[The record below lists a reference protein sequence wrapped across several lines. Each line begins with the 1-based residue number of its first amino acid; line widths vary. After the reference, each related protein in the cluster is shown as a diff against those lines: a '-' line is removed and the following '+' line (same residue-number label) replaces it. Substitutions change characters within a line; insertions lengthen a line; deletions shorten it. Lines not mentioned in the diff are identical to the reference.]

1 MASLLTNA
9 SAQTA
14 LRSLRDAQSSLQ
26 ETQDRISTGLKVRS
40 PAENPAFF
48 LVAQTIRGDVAV
60 LDGLKDNLTVG
71 ISASTTASSGLS
83 GITADINQVQS
94 ALTTAQT
101 GTALSEVQFAIDQVV
116 ESVEGRIDAS
126 SFNGINLLAGTDT
139 TTITTT
145 ITREAGSFDLSTFT
159 LQSQNLD
166 STEIA
171 GRVGATP
178 IFATDAEAQTAFDNL
193 YRAFNSG
200 LADRLDISGDG
211 TVDLSPTGVDDQLT
225 ADGITRPANPFG
237 GTPAEEYFT
246 FYGSDDDI
254 AFLNS
259 IGIGASNLG
268 NIGGDASQEVIA
280 INLDSAT
287 GGGATQTTGGT
298 LDATSAGTGGVA
310 INYTAAAAAA
320 SGGATDVFT
329 AGSGEAEFAD
339 VETYLQSVVFDDS
352 QLRAFADATGFR
364 SVARQI
370 EVEDSSTANVQA
382 GFVLADTLISRV
394 NVAATVVGVFESTLE
409 SRQTFLSDLTDS
421 LELGVAALTEADLN
435 EESSTLQA
443 LQVQEQLAVQALS
456 IANQR
461 PQTILSLFR

>member
-60 LDGLKDNLTVG
+60 LDGLRDNLTVG
-71 ISASTTASSGLS
+71 ISASTTASSGLN

-116 ESVEGRIDAS
+116 ESIEGRIDAS
-126 SFNGINLLAGTDT
+126 SFNGINLLSGTES

-145 ITREAGSFDLSTFT
+145 ITREAGSFELSTFT

-166 STEIA
+166 NIEIA

-178 IFATDAEAQTAFDNL
+178 IYATDANAETAFDNL

-200 LADRLDISGDG
+200 LADRLDISGNG
-211 TVDLSPTGVDDQLT
+211 AVDLTPTGTDDQLT
-225 ADGITRPANPFG
+225 ADGVARPADPFG
-237 GTPAEEYFT
+237 GGETFFT
-246 FYGSDDDI
+246 FYGSDDDV

-259 IGIGASNLG
+259 VGVGALNLG
-268 NIGGDASQEVIA
+268 NIGADSSQEVIA
-280 INLDSAT
+280 INLDSAA
-287 GGGATQTTGGT
+287 GGGATQTVGGVI
-298 LDATSAGTGGVA
+298 DATAAGTGGVA
-310 INYTAAAAAA
+310 INYIAAAAAA

-329 AGSGEAEFAD
+329 GGSAEAEFAD
-339 VETYLQSVVFDDS
+339 VGTYLQSVVFDDG

-370 EVEDSSTANVQA
+370 EVEDTSTANVQA

>member
-1 MASLLTNA
+1 
-9 SAQTA
+9 
-14 LRSLRDAQSSLQ
+14 
-26 ETQDRISTGLKVRS
+26 
-40 PAENPAFF
+40 
-48 LVAQTIRGDVAV
+48 
-60 LDGLKDNLTVG
+60 
-71 ISASTTASSGLS
+71 
-83 GITADINQVQS
+83 
-94 ALTTAQT
+94 
-101 GTALSEVQFAIDQVV
+101 
-116 ESVEGRIDAS
+116 
-126 SFNGINLLAGTDT
+126 
-139 TTITTT
+139 
-145 ITREAGSFDLSTFT
+145 FT

-166 STEIA
+166 NIEIA

-178 IFATDAEAQTAFDNL
+178 IYATDANAQTAFDNL

-200 LADRLDISGDG
+200 LADRLDISGNG
-211 TVDLSPTGVDDQLT
+211 AVDLTPTGTDDQLT
-225 ADGITRPANPFG
+225 ADGVARPADPFG
-237 GTPAEEYFT
+237 GGETFFT
-246 FYGSDDDI
+246 FYGSDDDV

-259 IGIGASNLG
+259 VGVGALNLG
-268 NIGGDASQEVIA
+268 NIGADSSQEVIA
-280 INLDSAT
+280 INLDSAA
-287 GGGATQTTGGT
+287 GGGATQTVGGVI
-298 LDATSAGTGGVA
+298 DATAAGTGGVA
-310 INYTAAAAAA
+310 INYIAAAAAA

-329 AGSGEAEFAD
+329 GGSAEAEFAD
-339 VETYLQSVVFDDS
+339 VGTYLQSVVFDDG

-370 EVEDSSTANVQA
+370 EVEDTSTANVQA

>member
-14 LRSLRDAQSSLQ
+14 LRSLRDAQNSRQ

-71 ISASTTASSGLS
+71 ISAATTASSGLN
-83 GITADINQVQS
+83 GITDDINQVQS

-116 ESVEGRIDAS
+116 ESIEGRIDAS
-126 SFNGINLLAGTDT
+126 SFNGINLLSGTES

-145 ITREAGSFDLSTFT
+145 ITREAGSFELSTFT

-178 IFATDAEAQTAFDNL
+178 IYATDAEAQVAFDNL

-211 TVDLSPTGVDDQLT
+211 DVDLNPTGTDDQLT
-225 ADGITRPANPFG
+225 ADGIARPADPFG
-237 GTPAEEYFT
+237 AGQTYFT

-259 IGIGASNLG
+259 VGVGAQNLG
-268 NIGGDASQEVIA
+268 NIGGDSSQEVIA
-280 INLDSAT
+280 INLTDIVGNGA
-287 GGGATQTTGGT
+287 GGAAGT
-298 LDATSAGTGGVA
+298 DLDATAAGTNGVA
-310 INYTAAAAAA
+310 INYTASAAGAAAA
-320 SGGATDVFT
+320 STTIFT
-329 AGSGEAEFAD
+329 AGTGEAQFAD
-339 VETYLQSVVFDDS
+339 IETYLQSVVFDDT
-352 QLRAFADATGFR
+352 QLREFADATGFR
-364 SVARQI
+364 AVARQI
-370 EVEDSSTANVQA
+370 EVEDTATSNVQA

-394 NVAATVVGVFESTLE
+394 NVAATVVGVFESTLD

>member
-14 LRSLRDAQSSLQ
+14 LRSLRDAQSNLQ
-26 ETQDRISTGLKVRS
+26 ETQDRISTGLRVRS

-60 LDGLKDNLTVG
+60 LDGLRDNLTVG
-71 ISASTTASSGLS
+71 ISAATTASSGLN
-83 GITADINQVQS
+83 GITDDINQVQS

-145 ITREAGSFDLSTFT
+145 ITREAGSFELSTFT

-171 GRVGATP
+171 GRVGTTP
-178 IFATDAEAQTAFDNL
+178 VFATDANAQTAFDNL

-200 LADRLDISGDG
+200 LADRLDIGGNG
-211 TVDLSPTGVDDQLT
+211 TVDLTPTGTDDQLT
-225 ADGITRPANPFG
+225 ADGITRPADPFG
-237 GTPAEEYFT
+237 AGETFFT
-246 FYGSDDDI
+246 FYGSDDDV

-259 IGIGASNLG
+259 VGVGALNLG
-268 NIGGDASQEVIA
+268 NIGGDSSQEVIA

-298 LDATSAGTGGVA
+298 IDATAAGTGGVA
-310 INYTAAAAAA
+310 INFTAAAAAA

-329 AGSGEAEFAD
+329 GGSAEAEFAD
-339 VETYLQSVVFDDS
+339 VSTYLQSVVFDDS
-352 QLRAFADATGFR
+352 QLRAFADASGFR

-370 EVEDSSTANVQA
+370 EVEDAGTANVQA

-394 NVAATVVGVFESTLE
+394 NVAATVVGVFESTLD

>member
-116 ESVEGRIDAS
+116 ESIEGRIDAS

-145 ITREAGSFDLSTFT
+145 ITREAGSFELSTFT

-166 STEIA
+166 NTEIA

-178 IFATDAEAQTAFDNL
+178 IYATDANAEIAFDNL

-200 LADRLDISGDG
+200 LADRLDIGGDG
-211 TVDLSPTGVDDQLT
+211 AVDLTPAGVDDQLN
-225 ADGITRPANPFG
+225 ADGIARPADPFLDG
-237 GTPAEEYFT
+237 STFFT

-259 IGIGASNLG
+259 IGVGAANLG
-268 NIGGDASQEVIA
+268 NIGADSSQEVIA
-280 INLDSAT
+280 INLDSAA
-287 GGGATQTTGGT
+287 GGGATQTVGGII
-298 LDATSAGTGGVA
+298 DATATGAGGVA

-320 SGGATDVFT
+320 AGGATNVFT
-329 AGSGEAEFAD
+329 TGSAEAEFASVAD
-339 VETYLQSVVFDDS
+339 YLQQVVFDDT

-364 SVARQI
+364 AVARQI
-370 EVEDSSTANVQA
+370 EVEDTDTSNVQA

>member
-60 LDGLKDNLTVG
+60 LDGLRDNLTVG
-71 ISASTTASSGLS
+71 ISASTTASSGLN

-116 ESVEGRIDAS
+116 ESIEGRIDAS
-126 SFNGINLLAGTDT
+126 SFNGINLLSGTES

-145 ITREAGSFDLSTFT
+145 ITREAGSFELSTFT

-166 STEIA
+166 NIEIA

-178 IFATDAEAQTAFDNL
+178 IYATDANAETAFDNL

-200 LADRLDISGDG
+200 LADRLDISGNGD
-211 TVDLSPTGVDDQLT
+211 VDLAPAGTDDQLT
-225 ADGITRPANPFG
+225 ADGVARPADPFG
-237 GTPAEEYFT
+237 GGETFFT
-246 FYGSDDDI
+246 FYGSDDDV

-259 IGIGASNLG
+259 VGVGALNLG
-268 NIGGDASQEVIA
+268 NIGADSSQEVIA
-280 INLDSAT
+280 INLDSAA
-287 GGGATQTTGGT
+287 GGGATQTVGGVI
-298 LDATSAGTGGVA
+298 DATAAGTGGVA
-310 INYTAAAAAA
+310 INYIAAAAAA

-329 AGSGEAEFAD
+329 GGSAEAEFAD
-339 VETYLQSVVFDDS
+339 VDTYLQSVVFDDG

-370 EVEDSSTANVQA
+370 EVEDTSTANVQA